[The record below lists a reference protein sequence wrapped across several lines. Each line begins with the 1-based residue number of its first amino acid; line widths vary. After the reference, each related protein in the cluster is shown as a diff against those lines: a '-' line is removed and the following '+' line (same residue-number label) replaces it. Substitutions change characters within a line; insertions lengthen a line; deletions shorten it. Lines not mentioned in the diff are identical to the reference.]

1 MRMTTKP
8 QLPVKITRKF
18 PPPTLQP
25 FTDYFQGFEKVQA
38 VRKVF
43 GDETSKVLAKL
54 KIGFIS
60 MRYMYMGINDDDG
73 NLGVGTYH
81 LAHAP
86 LKTLYLDI
94 VHELFHVKQFMED
107 KEYFHE
113 QHMRYLKNGF
123 DPSLY
128 YQNAIEIPAY
138 EHTVREAERIG
149 LGYDEI
155 VDYLKIGEVDPEVFA
170 EFLGKMRLK
179 PSQNATK
186 QKLPIRIKR
195 KAQMPLHP
203 FTDFFKGFE
212 ETEAIHT
219 LFGNNTNHIL
229 DQIKVEITR
238 FPFNVIM
245 PSEDGHLI
253 ISEQYLK
260 GGDVKLLYTD
270 IILCMNLL
278 KRISEGHSPFTSDGQ
293 EYGDNPD
300 IIESYKTAVREARR
314 IGVTETEI
322 LAHVGMA
329 RRLMSPPAYK
339 RFLRKLGLK
348 ESE

>member
-1 MRMTTKP
+1 MKMATKP
-8 QLPVKITRKF
+8 QLPVKIIRKF

-25 FTDYFQGFEKVQA
+25 FMDYFQGFEKVQA
-38 VRKVF
+38 VRNVF
-43 GDETSKVLAKL
+43 REETSKVLANL
-54 KIGFIS
+54 RIGFIS
-60 MRYMYMGINDDDG
+60 LRYMYMGINDDDG

-107 KEYFHE
+107 KKYFHE
-113 QHMRYLKNGF
+113 EHMKYLKNGF

-138 EHTVREAERIG
+138 QHTVREAERIG
-149 LGYDEI
+149 LEYDEI
-155 VDYLKIGEVDPEVFA
+155 VEYLKIGEVDPEVFA

-179 PSQNATK
+179 PRKNATK
-186 QKLPIRIKR
+186 LKLPVRIKR
-195 KAQMPLHP
+195 KAQMPLYP

-212 ETEAIHT
+212 ETEAIRT
-219 LFGNNTNHIL
+219 LFGNNKHTL
-229 DQIKVEITR
+229 DQVKVEITR

-260 GGDVKLLYTD
+260 SGQVKLLYTD
-270 IILCMNLL
+270 VILCMNLL
-278 KRISEGHSPFTSDGQ
+278 KRISEGHSPFTSEDQ

-300 IIESYKTAVREARR
+300 IIESYKTAVKEARR
-314 IGVTETEI
+314 IGVTEAEI

-339 RFLRKLGLK
+339 RFLRKLGLR